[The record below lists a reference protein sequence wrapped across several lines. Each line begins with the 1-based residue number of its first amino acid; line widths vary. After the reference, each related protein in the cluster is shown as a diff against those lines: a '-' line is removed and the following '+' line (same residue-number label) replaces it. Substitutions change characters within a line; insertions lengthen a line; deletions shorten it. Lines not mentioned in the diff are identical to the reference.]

1 MVDRDLIL
9 GALYSGA
16 LALDPPWNTS
26 EVCAGRGHPS
36 WKKDD
41 LRVTEQPLF
50 TVSVRAACVF
60 SIGAVPDTWLAYPVT
75 G

>member
-1 MVDRDLIL
+1 MDRNPIS

-16 LALDPPWNTS
+16 LALDPPWITS
-26 EVCAGRGHPS
+26 EVCAGRGGHPS

-41 LRVTEQPLF
+41 LGVTARPLF
-50 TVSVRAACVF
+50 TVLVWAACVF
-60 SIGAVPDTWLAYPVT
+60 SIGAMPDAWLAYPVI